1 MVLSYCSSKVA
12 ENLPRLSASTVVARF
27 PDFKMLTVAPGY
39 ASPEK
44 RTAVLGMLTPLPPP
58 PPPRRGGGAPP
69 APPAGKGPPVVGGP
83 PPPPPPPLGGGGGV
97 VPDTSALIV
106 TVSVT

>member
-27 PDFKMLTVAPGY
+27 PDFKILTVAPGY

-44 RTAVLGMLTPLPPP
+44 RTAVLGMLTPPPP
-58 PPPRRGGGAPP
+58 PPSA
-69 APPAGKGPPVVGGP
+69 
-83 PPPPPPPLGGGGGV
+83 GGGV

-106 TVSVT
+106 TVYVT

>member
-44 RTAVLGMLTPLPPP
+44 RTAVLGMLTP
-58 PPPRRGGGAPP
+58 PP
-69 APPAGKGPPVVGGP
+69 APP
-83 PPPPPPPLGGGGGV
+83 LGGRRGRARYLRADRHRFCYLSKGNRRA
-97 VPDTSALIV
+97 DTGKERKNCKNRYFF
-106 TVSVT
+106 